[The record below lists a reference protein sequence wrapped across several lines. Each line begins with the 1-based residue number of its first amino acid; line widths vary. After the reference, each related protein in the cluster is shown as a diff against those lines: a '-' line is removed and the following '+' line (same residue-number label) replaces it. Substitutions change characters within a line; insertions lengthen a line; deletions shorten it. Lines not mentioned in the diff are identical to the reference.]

1 MNIIILGAPASGKM
15 TIGQELEKVSLA
27 TLFHNHES
35 IDFVLHFLPEI
46 SDEMMQLATRI
57 RLNFYYSFAKL
68 AKPIIGTEVI
78 DFKQEGYLTYLDEIQ
93 NMFQR
98 NHQDVV
104 FVELETSLEERL
116 KRNKT
121 ENRLRFKPIKRNT
134 EVSEKEII
142 ETAKVMQFVSKQAP
156 ESLNYYLKINNTE
169 LSAKEVANQIMTFV
183 ASVTE

>member
-1 MNIIILGAPASGKM
+1 
-15 TIGQELEKVSLA
+15 
-27 TLFHNHES
+27 
-35 IDFVLHFLPEI
+35 
-46 SDEMMQLATRI
+46 
-57 RLNFYYSFAKL
+57 
-68 AKPIIGTEVI
+68 
-78 DFKQEGYLTYLDEIQ
+78 
-93 NMFQR
+93 MFQR